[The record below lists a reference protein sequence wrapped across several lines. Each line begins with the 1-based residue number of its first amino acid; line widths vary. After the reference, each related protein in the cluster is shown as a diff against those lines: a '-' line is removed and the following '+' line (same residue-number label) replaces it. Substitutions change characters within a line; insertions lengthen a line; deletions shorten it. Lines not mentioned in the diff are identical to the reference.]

1 MERDMFDTM
10 TITKTLGG
18 FAGALLVFLLGNWAA
33 ETLYSSGSEH
43 DKEAEQAY
51 VIDTG
56 EEEVVAEVESAVP
69 DFAAILASA
78 DAVKGEGVFRK
89 CAACHALTAGQNRTG
104 PTLFD
109 LVGRDIASVEGFG
122 YSGTLEGLEG
132 DWTPEALSGFLE
144 DPRGYAPGTG
154 MSFSGLKKIDDRA
167 NLIAFLQ
174 TIN

>member
-1 MERDMFDTM
+1 MFDTM

-18 FAGALLVFLLGNWAA
+18 FAGALLVFLLGSWAA
-33 ETLYSSGSEH
+33 ETLYSAGSEH
-43 DKEAEQAY
+43 GEEAEQAY

-56 EEEVVAEVESAVP
+56 EEEVVEVQEAVP

-89 CAACHALTAGQNRTG
+89 CAACHALTAGQNRAG
-104 PTLFD
+104 PTLFG
-109 LVGRDIASVEGFG
+109 LVGRDIGSVEGFG
-122 YSGTLEGLEG
+122 YSGTLEALEG

-154 MSFSGLKKIDDRA
+154 MSFSGLKKIEDRA